1 MQVNDGSVN
10 TYNSDKYVLD
20 YTRKFFVLNVTPMGA
35 VRMTQSDRWKTNPNH
50 TDPRKRQ
57 RGAVQRYFAFKTQ
70 LLLEAKKVGYEL
82 GECLDMVYL
91 IPMPKSWS
99 NKKKEKMNGLPCKSK
114 PDTDNIT
121 KAIKDTLRKEDND
134 IWYEKAEK
142 RWAFNGSIIVFC

>member
-1 MQVNDGSVN
+1 MQVNDGVVN
-10 TYNSDKYVLD
+10 IYNADKYVLD
-20 YTRKFFVLNVTPMGA
+20 YSRKFFILNVTPMGA

-50 TDPRKRQ
+50 IDPRKRQ
-57 RGAVQRYFAFKTQ
+57 RSAVQRYFAFKTQ
-70 LLLEAKKVGYEL
+70 LLAEAKKVGFEL

-121 KAIKDTLRKEDND
+121 KAIKDTLKAEDGD
-134 IWYEKAEK
+134 VWYEKAEK